1 MLRYSHETATFM
13 GYKELEQDYMF
24 VLDTERNVNLYAVKT
39 RYPANFYKRKS
50 KGALPLKLVARPLYF
65 LLKYLWLGLER

>member
-24 VLDTERNVNLYAVKT
+24 VLDTERNVHLYVSKD
-39 RYPANFYKRKS
+39 PLSRK
-50 KGALPLKLVARPLYF
+50 
-65 LLKYLWLGLER
+65 LL